1 MPPGFHLLIAAQFV
15 SALSDNALLIVTIAL
30 LQQQGEP
37 AWWAP
42 LLKFNFTIAYVVLA
56 PFVGAL
62 ADVVVKARLMMA
74 MNALKVLGV
83 LGLLLGASPLL
94 AFAVIGT
101 GAAAYA
107 PAKYGL
113 VTEMVPPRLLVA
125 ANGWIEISTVCAVL
139 LGAVLGGALISPFAY
154 QAMHETWPAAAP
166 LNAAIGLLLAGYALA
181 ALLNLG
187 IPDTLVRYRRV
198 HLAPLALWRAF
209 VRAQRRLW
217 GDAEGGLSL
226 AVTTLFW
233 GAAAVLQFAVLRWAV
248 DVLGLPLS
256 LAAGLQAVVA
266 LGIVAGAALAGRYVA
281 LSRATRVLPL
291 GVIMGIAVPLVGLI
305 DTWLASVPL
314 LLLVG
319 ALGGALVV
327 PLNALLQHR
336 GHQLLTAGRSI
347 AVQNFNEN
355 LSVLVMLAV
364 YAGLL
369 AVQVDIRALMAGL
382 GVLVSA
388 GVGLLW
394 WLERARRL
402 RGAMS
407 RA

>member
-37 AWWAP
+37 AWWVP
-42 LLKFNFTIAYVVLA
+42 LLKFSFTIAYVVLA

-62 ADVVVKARLMMA
+62 ADAVAKARLMMA
-74 MNALKVLGV
+74 MNGVKVLGV
-83 LGLLLGASPLL
+83 LALLLGASPLL
-94 AFAVIGT
+94 AFAVVGA

-125 ANGWIEISTVCAVL
+125 ANGWIEISSVCAVL
-139 LGAVLGGALISPFAY
+139 LGAVLGGALVSPLALQWAQ
-154 QAMHETWPAAAP
+154 QAWPTTAP

-187 IPDTLVRYRRV
+187 IPDTLVRYRRA
-198 HLAPLALWRAF
+198 HRAPLALGRAF
-209 VRAQRRLW
+209 VRAQRKLW
-217 GDAEGGLSL
+217 ADPEGGLSL

-248 DVLGLPLS
+248 EVLGLPLG
-256 LAAGLQAVVA
+256 LAACLQAVVA
-266 LGIVAGAALAGRYVA
+266 VGIVGGAALAARHVA
-281 LSRATRVLPL
+281 LAQATRVLPL
-291 GVIMGIAVPLVGLI
+291 GVVMGLAVPLVGLI
-305 DTWLASVPL
+305 DSWMASIPL

-336 GHQLLTAGRSI
+336 GQQLLTAGRSI

-355 LSVLVMLAV
+355 LSVLVMLAA

-369 AVQVDIRALMAGL
+369 SLQLDIRALMAGL
-382 GVLVSA
+382 GLLVSA
-388 GVGLLW
+388 AVGLLW

-402 RGAMS
+402 RGAVS